1 MLKDLLLVELM
12 KTRRSK
18 LWLLV
23 LIGPVL
29 GVIFAL
35 GNFYFNYDVF
45 MDEGGNGW
53 LEAWTQVQ
61 IFYSPLIF
69 PILTG
74 VYAALVC
81 RTEHVGNGWKQLLS
95 FPIKRSHIYI
105 SKLIIVCLLLA
116 LTQVLLFL
124 FFVAAGMITDISND
138 IPWMALLGF
147 ITKGWLASLPLAAIQ
162 ILASIYWSSFGAPLA
177 LNIGLSLPALLIA
190 NSSFGQFYPWAQ
202 PMLAMSPAD
211 ESPIPSYM
219 VFYMLVLGLFL
230 VITLIG
236 IATFKKRDFA

>member
-1 MLKDLLLVELM
+1 MLKELLLVEFL
-12 KTRRSK
+12 KTRRLR

-29 GVIFAL
+29 GVFFAL
-35 GNFYFNYDVF
+35 GNFLF
-45 MDEGGNGW
+45 MNEGDNGW

-81 RTEHVGNGWKQLLS
+81 RTEYIGKGWKQLLS
-95 FPIKRSHIYI
+95 FPVKRYQVYL
-105 SKLIIVCLLLA
+105 SKLILVCLLL
-116 LTQVLLFL
+116 LFTQLLLLLFY
-124 FFVAAGMITDISND
+124 VGAGTVVGISNY
-138 IPWMALLGF
+138 IPWISLFGF
-147 ITKGWLASLPLAAIQ
+147 IAKGWLASLPLAAIQ
-162 ILASIYWSSFGAPLA
+162 ILSSIYWRSFGAPLA

-190 NSSFGQFYPWAQ
+190 NSSFGQYYPWAQ

-211 ESPIPSYM
+211 ESPIQSYLM
-219 VFYMLVLGLFL
+219 FYILVLGLFI
-230 VITLIG
+230 VISLTGAVI
-236 IATFKKRDFA
+236 FKKQDFA